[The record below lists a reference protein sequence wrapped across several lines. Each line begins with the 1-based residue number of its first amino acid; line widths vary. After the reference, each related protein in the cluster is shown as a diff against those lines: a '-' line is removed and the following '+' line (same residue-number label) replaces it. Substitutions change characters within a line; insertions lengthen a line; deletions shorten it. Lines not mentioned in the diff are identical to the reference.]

1 MKKKTVRK
9 SFLNQLEEKIQEDRI
24 SFAVYIVLRIIV
36 LGILIR
42 SAFNSQWESVFV
54 CVLTLILFLLPPFVE
69 KTFKIRLPTTLE
81 VIAFLFI
88 FCAEILGEINLYYE
102 KIPIW
107 DSMLHTVNGFLFAAV
122 GFSLVDIFNKNK
134 IFKFQLSPI
143 FLAIVAFCFSMTI
156 GVMWEFFEFMADFLL
171 RTDMQKDF
179 VLNSISTVLLD
190 PARSNSTVLL
200 NGIESTKLLL
210 NDGSVVEFAGY
221 IDVGLFDTMK
231 DLFVNFIG
239 ALIFSIIGYFYV
251 KHRGSGRIAN
261 QFIPVSI
268 DECENVEDTENDT
281 EA

>member
-1 MKKKTVRK
+1 MKRKTHGK
-9 SFLNQLEEKIQEDRI
+9 GLIKQLEEQIKDNKI
-24 SFAVYIVLRIIV
+24 SFAVYVVLRIIV
-36 LGILIR
+36 FGILIR

-171 RTDMQKDF
+171 KTDMQKDF
-179 VLNSISTVLLD
+179 VVNNLSTVLLD
-190 PARSNSTVLL
+190 PAHSNSTVLI
-200 NGIESTKLLL
+200 NGIESTQILLK
-210 NDGSVVEFAGY
+210 DGTTVEFAGY
-221 IDVGLFDTMK
+221 IDIRLFDTVK
-231 DLFVNFIG
+231 DLFVNFVGAFVFSVIG
-239 ALIFSIIGYFYV
+239 FFYV
-251 KHRGSGRIAN
+251 KHRGSGKIAP
-261 QFIPVSI
+261 QFIPVSV
-268 DECENVEDTENDT
+268 DDSSDNST
-281 EA
+281 